1 MWFLLIWSS
10 RATRFRVQSPQRS
23 GKRGECTQRPLPGR
37 DAERRPSV
45 SGRRASRA
53 EPTTRRRTLALA
65 FVEKNRI
72 GSPLSSQTHG
82 SSSYTTAHCTTPL
95 LLTRPRGACCAP
107 QPSSALLCA
116 YEHDGGTNGKRS
128 PGNWRAAASPN
139 KCTPGC
145 PSETN
150 PGRQGSV
157 VGLNISQAMLLH
169 EERVARLAASMPS
182 DERASPAASLER
194 ARLVMCSCST
204 TSTMS

>member
-1 MWFLLIWSS
+1 MMSALNV
-10 RATRFRVQSPQRS
+10 RFRAGTPSDDPASAGVVLHALNRQLGVEPSPCGFRRKKQDRVSFIVANARLLFIYHGALYDPFASYQTPGCVLRS
-23 GKRGECTQRPLPGR
+23 SAVKR
-37 DAERRPSV
+37 
-45 SGRRASRA
+45 
-53 EPTTRRRTLALA
+53 
-65 FVEKNRI
+65 
-72 GSPLSSQTHG
+72 
-82 SSSYTTAHCTTPL
+82 
-95 LLTRPRGACCAP
+95 
-107 QPSSALLCA
+107 ALLCA